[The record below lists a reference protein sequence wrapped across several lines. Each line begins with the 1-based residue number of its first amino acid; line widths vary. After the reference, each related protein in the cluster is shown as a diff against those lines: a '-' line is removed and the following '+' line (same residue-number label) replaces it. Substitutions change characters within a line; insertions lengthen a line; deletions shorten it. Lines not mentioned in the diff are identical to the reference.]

1 MPTPAPNPTPSPFL
15 AIPPQHHVA
24 ANPLAFAVRDKF
36 PVSPGHTLVI
46 PRRQIPDWWSATAD
60 EHQAILTLVDQVRA
74 DLLNDATRATT
85 LPGTPRPDGFNV
97 GFNAGDAAGQTVNH
111 LHMHVIPRY
120 RDDMDDPRG
129 GVRHVIPEKGNYLAP
144 PVTQTHPAHDAT
156 PLESAATHAINPT
169 ALMTWL
175 LSIIQEG
182 RKSATYKP
190 ALLMAILDAAIE
202 SGDAATVGSTLRIP
216 LSDLADRVIASYWPQ
231 TRPNPLGEDGVL
243 RQGTGRGLRI
253 INAIV
258 EFRTAAGCAPHTDL
272 HAVITRNPHDYVRLQ
287 RTVARALAKQPI
299 PRLQRPGT
307 TDSRAGYEPWLF
319 DDSGFIAEQGA
330 LPGIDFIE
338 LNRGVAHAL
347 AINSQILRPALESV
361 WSAEV
366 ARYNNVNSEA
376 QQLRDFL
383 FGTQRTS
390 LDPVREALLDVE
402 GARCFYCDRILNRAT
417 THVDHVIPWSHL
429 PLNDLANLVL
439 SDDRCNGDKSARL
452 ISSERLAKWC
462 SRDQAALAPVA
473 ATIDWAHGPARTFRV
488 ADSAYRWHPH
498 GIPVWRG
505 LRDLVTY
512 DAPEQERALALLGAG
527 RPAIRA
533 IHK

>member
-1 MPTPAPNPTPSPFL
+1 MPTPAPDAMPSPFL
-15 AIPPQHHVA
+15 SIPPHHHVA
-24 ANPLAFAVRDKF
+24 ANPLAFAVRDKY

-46 PRRQIPDWWSATAD
+46 SRRQIPDWWSATAD
-60 EHQAILTLVDQVRA
+60 EHQAILTLVDQIRA
-74 DLLNDATRATT
+74 DLLDDATRATT

-120 RDDMDDPRG
+120 RGDIPDPRG
-129 GVRHVIPEKGNYLAP
+129 GVRHVIPEKGNYLAL
-144 PVTQTHPAHDAT
+144 PVTATHPAHDAT
-156 PLESAATHAINPT
+156 PLESAATHATNPT

-190 ALLMAILDAAIE
+190 ALLMAILDSAIE
-202 SGDAATVGSTLRIP
+202 SGDAATIGSTLRIP
-216 LSDLADRVIASYWPQ
+216 LGELADRVIASYWPQ
-231 TRPNPLGEDGVL
+231 TRPNPLGDDGVL

-253 INAIV
+253 INGVV

-330 LPGIDFIE
+330 LPGVDFIE

-347 AINSQILRPALESV
+347 AINAQILRPALESV

-402 GARCFYCDRILNRAT
+402 GARCFYCDGILSGAT

-462 SRDQAALAPVA
+462 SRDQAALTPIA
-473 ATIDWAHGPARTFRV
+473 ATIDWAHDPERTFRV

-512 DAPEQERALALLGAG
+512 DAPEQERALALLG
-527 RPAIRA
+527 R
-533 IHK
+533 

>member
-15 AIPPQHHVA
+15 AIPPHHHVA
-24 ANPLAFAVRDKF
+24 ANSLAFAVRDKY

-46 PRRQIPDWWSATAD
+46 PRRQIPDWWSATAE
-60 EHQAILTLVDQVRA
+60 EHQAILALVDQVRA
-74 DLLNDATRATT
+74 DLLDDIARATT
-85 LPGTPRPDGFNV
+85 LPGIPRPDGFNV
-97 GFNAGDAAGQTVNH
+97 GFNAGDSAGQTVNH

-120 RDDMDDPRG
+120 SGDMDDPRG

-144 PVTQTHPAHDAT
+144 PAIQTQLTHDAT
-156 PLESAATHAINPT
+156 PLEAAATYATNPT

-182 RKSATYKP
+182 RRSATYKP
-190 ALLMAILDAAIE
+190 ALLMAILDSAIE
-202 SGDAATVGSTLRIP
+202 AGDTASVGSTLRIP

-231 TRPNPLGEDGVL
+231 TRPNSLGEGGVL

-258 EFRTAAGCAPHTDL
+258 DFRTSSGCAPHTDL
-272 HAVITRNPHDYVRLQ
+272 HAVIARNPHDYLRLQ
-287 RTVARALAKQPI
+287 RVVIRALAKQPI
-299 PRLQRPGT
+299 PRLQRPGS
-307 TDSRAGYEPWLF
+307 TDSRAGYEPWLY

-330 LPGIDFIE
+330 LPGVDSIE

-347 AINSQILRPALESV
+347 AINAQILRPALESV

-366 ARYNNVNSEA
+366 ARYNNVNSEV

-383 FGTQRTS
+383 FGAQRTS
-390 LDPVREALLDVE
+390 LEPVRDALLDLE
-402 GARCFYCDRILNRAT
+402 GARCFYCDGTLNRAT

-429 PLNDLANLVL
+429 PLNDIANLVL

-462 SRDQAALAPVA
+462 SRDQDSLAPIA
-473 ATIDWAHGPARTFRV
+473 ATINWTHDPARTFRV

-512 DAPEQERALALLGAG
+512 DAPEQARALALLAG
-527 RPAIRA
+527 
-533 IHK
+533 